1 MGGIAPT
8 PMDALSV
15 LGDHTIG
22 DVRKAKAAL
31 LPLCE
36 VLGMDFTELSSR
48 IIAVMVA
55 NIQKA
60 ALDFVDE
67 VNSHPVYTIYE
78 MLHPDIIRPCRV
90 ILIGGPSQLL
100 KPYIEAAFNM
110 ECEVP
115 EHAMVA
121 NALGAA
127 LARTTTQI
135 TLLADTQL
143 RRIICPELHLE
154 KEAAQ
159 TLSIDELKAFGFD
172 AIRAN
177 ASLLGLSDDMELSVI
192 EEHCFNMIRGFSTV
206 GRNMRVKIQTR
217 PGILRE
223 WSSQ

>member
-1 MGGIAPT
+1 
-8 PMDALSV
+8 
-15 LGDHTIG
+15 
-22 DVRKAKAAL
+22 
-31 LPLCE
+31 
-36 VLGMDFTELSSR
+36 
-48 IIAVMVA
+48 MVN

-60 ALDFVDE
+60 ALEFVDE

-78 MLHPDIIRPCRV
+78 MLHPDIIRPSRV
-90 ILIGGPSQLL
+90 ILIGGPAKLL
-100 KPYIEAAFNM
+100 KPYIQAAFNM

-127 LARTTTQI
+127 LARTTAQI

-143 RRIICPELHLE
+143 CRIICPELNLE
-154 KEAAQ
+154 KEAAR
-159 TLSIDELKAFGFD
+159 TLSIDELKAFGFE

-177 ASLLGLSDDMELSVI
+177 ASLLGLSDDMDFSVI
-192 EEHCFNMIRGFSTV
+192 EEQCFNMIRGFSTV

-223 WSSQ
+223 WSS